1 MSLLRVTDLGRRY
14 GGLHALQGLT
24 LDVPVGARHG
34 IIGPNGAGK
43 STLLHLVAGTVRPST
58 GRIEF
63 DGKDLS
69 RLGPAARARRG
80 IGRTWQHPA
89 VFRRL
94 TVAANVMLAV
104 TRHALGGPAR
114 RPAVAARVH
123 DVLERTGLTEHAAVP
138 AGQLPYGVQRLL
150 EFAVMLAAR
159 PRLLLLDEPS
169 AGLDPEETTRLRAA
183 VSALPAGVTTLLI
196 DHNLDLVWSVC
207 DTVTVL
213 AQGRHLA
220 TGTPEEVRADEAV
233 RAAYLTVPQAPAAPR
248 TVRVGKPLLRVS
260 GLRAGY
266 HGADVLAELDLEIA
280 EGDLVAVLG
289 RNGAGKTTLLN
300 AIAGLVPARPP
311 TRIEL
316 DGTVLPPGRPHRVAR
331 AGVAIVPQGRRL
343 FALSVAEHLEVAA
356 ATARRDG
363 PGRRWTRAEVL
374 ELLPALA
381 GRLGHHASRLS
392 GGEQQML
399 ALSRALLTN
408 PRLLIL
414 DEPSEGLAPAVVAH
428 LATTLGVIA
437 EEGVTVLMAE
447 QNLDLALRVTTR
459 ALILADGRVALSAPV
474 ADLDRDRLHTLVG
487 A

>member
-1 MSLLRVTDLGRRY
+1 MTLLQVDNLGRRY
-14 GGLHALQGLT
+14 GGLHALQGVT
-24 LDVPVGARHG
+24 LAVPVGARHG

-43 STLLHLVAGTVRPST
+43 STLLNLIAGTVRPST
-58 GRIEF
+58 GTIVF
-63 DGKDLS
+63 DGKDLA

-94 TVAANVMLAV
+94 TVTANVTLAV
-104 TRHALGGPAR
+104 TRHALRAPAR
-114 RPAVAARVH
+114 RPAVAARVQE
-123 DVLERTGLTEHAAVP
+123 VLERTGLTEHAAVP
-138 AGQLPYGVQRLL
+138 AGQLPYGLQRLL
-150 EFAVMLAAR
+150 EFAVMLAAG

-169 AGLDPEETTRLRAA
+169 AGLDPEETARLRAA
-183 VSALPAGVTTLLI
+183 VGALPEDVTTLLI

-213 AQGRHLA
+213 AQGRHLI
-220 TGTPEEVRADEAV
+220 TGAPDAVRADESV
-233 RAAYLTVPQAPAAPR
+233 RAAYLNVPAVPSAAARPVR
-248 TVRVGKPLLRVS
+248 TGRPLLRVT

-266 HGADVLAELDLEIA
+266 HGADVLSELELEIA

-300 AIAGLVPARPP
+300 ALTGLVPTKPP

-343 FALSVAEHLEVAA
+343 FALTVAEHLEIAE
-356 ATARRDG
+356 ATARRGDVY
-363 PGRRWTRAEVL
+363 WTRAKVL

-381 GRLGHHASRLS
+381 GRLSHHATRLS

-399 ALSRALLTN
+399 ALARALLTN

-437 EEGVTVLMAE
+437 SSGVTVLMAE
-447 QNLDLALRVTTR
+447 QNLDLALRVTDR
-459 ALILADGRVALSAPV
+459 VLVLAEGRIALRSPV
-474 ADLDRDRLHTLVG
+474 ASLDRDRLHELVG